1 MVGVLNGELPD
12 RWWPRGSSL
21 PPRDS
26 RDPGPA
32 VKIKAVLVLSS
43 QVLEA
48 RLAAGGCWE
57 RFNGWDGFPSCPQAV
72 QSVPLPRLP
81 TLGHTP
87 GRPEYAVCT
96 DRQRY

>member
-1 MVGVLNGELPD
+1 MAELLAA
-12 RWWPRGSSL
+12 PRL
-21 PPRDS
+21 PRLLSAAPRLAG
-26 RDPGPA
+26 PGAA
-32 VKIKAVLVLSS
+32 VKIKAALVLSS

-87 GRPEYAVCT
+87 GRLEYAVCT
-96 DRQRY
+96 DRQPY